1 MSVQWKEARTGLL
14 ERAERE
20 LKAATALGVDAGSVT
35 PRRATT
41 RPRVVDVTA
50 QHHSSS

>member
-1 MSVQWKEARTGLL
+1 MSLCQSKNEVAD
-14 ERAERE
+14 
-20 LKAATALGVDAGSVT
+20 AATALGVDAGSVT